1 MPERFTSAFA
11 QYLNE
16 IKTAVTF
23 WIIGASI
30 GVGQHLV
37 SKEDFSWRVVVGR
50 ALSTGGLSVVA
61 GVALMPFPGI
71 QPLAH
76 IGIAAGIASLG
87 TAALEAMFM
96 RFVLG
101 KREPDA

>member
-1 MPERFTSAFA
+1 MPERLTTAFA

-23 WIIGASI
+23 WAIGASI

-37 SKEDFSWRVVVGR
+37 AKEDFSWRVVVGR

-61 GVALMPFPGI
+61 GVALMPFPDI
-71 QPLAH
+71 PPLAH

-87 TAALEAMFM
+87 TNSVELMF
-96 RFVLG
+96 RRYLLG
-101 KREPDA
+101 RSPG